1 MKKLFLL
8 PIAYCMLI
16 IGCQTTDSDVFDNE
30 KKETL
35 TIKQRSEDIPL
46 IRKVSATF
54 NKMVQKKEVWKKLQA
69 IFEDN
74 IAMKQSTK
82 NNVYEDNIIFISD
95 NIVEDNIM
103 MKASWVFEDDIIM
116 RPKTI
121 KDDVLPKISLREIFT
136 NTYNTLYPEENI
148 SYTSILQQLPKLYF
162 GYPISALKNHDT
174 WKKNGFPV
182 LAKSYDV
189 GNNKL
194 QIINKEEAIKLVG
207 IDNFNELIKNSKQEY
222 ENYYVSKSDVISI
235 IAARE
240 NQGHIMTLK
249 EGNSTIA
256 SFEIN
261 TKKHYNQFKIN
272 ESKET
277 YSISQS
283 NMMYQTYIDLPNG
296 CNGYYS
302 FICGSLEMNTYT
314 EKMQAL
320 ANETCNTFWRC
331 IPCCDPYSGGISYYT
346 MIFEPTAIKCK
357 KAQSYIQALSMYS
370 LEINK

>member
-16 IGCQTTDSDVFDNE
+16 IGCQTTDSDVLDNE

-35 TIKQRSEDIPL
+35 TVKQRSEDIPL

-54 NKMVQKKEVWKKLQA
+54 NKIIQNEEVWEKIKA
-69 IFEDN
+69 FVTEDHV
-74 IAMKQSTK
+74 ILK
-82 NNVYEDNIIFISD
+82 NNN
-95 NIVEDNIM
+95 
-103 MKASWVFEDDIIM
+103 VFEDHFIM
-116 RPKTI
+116 NAFTI
-121 KDDVLPKISLREIFT
+121 KDDVFIGKTSFKNTFSE
-136 NTYNTLYPEENI
+136 TYNALYPEDNI
-148 SYTSILQQLPKLYF
+148 NYTAVLKQLPKLHF
-162 GYPISALKNHDT
+162 
-174 WKKNGFPV
+174 GFPV
-182 LAKSYDV
+182 SALNNYDVWKESGFPILAKSYDV